1 MAKSKDK
8 DDLGKELMQCLAFAH
23 FAVHKYSNQNANEHE
38 QLFYDLFDT
47 NNQPDVKDYE
57 KHLGE
62 NFQFDRIFA
71 NWKTTVTPSTKEK
84 SVHIDVKIVYD
95 VAKTFYLK
103 NLISRNFYMYEFL
116 DQSDSFMQVI
126 KKQCLNKIIK
136 ATKLPFKE
144 DILSS
149 ADIYIVKSTEKNRIK
164 KDFEDEIL
172 KKSDVYLINNFDKY
186 NQILEEYWEKHALF
200 GMSLKLPENNGA
212 KHIKVI
218 GKPHNAVSKKMLDKV
233 DPYSKFLAM
242 LSDPKTDVN
251 RLIEETVFIHKNMDV
266 NRVAAWKF
274 PVTFRY
280 RRLGL
285 YEKDVKFNLMA
296 WPKAQ
301 DAGGGTA
308 GFNGQF
314 FNTPGYSNQWVGGT
328 GVRTLENFLFQY
340 PEYSKINN
348 ELISIRKKALNY
360 ALTGNINKAPNLTQ
374 QIDTEISIKKPYG
387 VGREPVYRKLNKK
400 DPRTPYTKEGM
411 YSRMGYLK
419 GQQGRYD
426 YGKSP
431 GKETKSYQMKVRNMQ
446 TLYERAKREVS
457 KPIFVVGSE
466 RQDGL
471 NKFIEEYQ
479 NITGRQNMMNDYR
492 TAVVNLILKKPISA
506 KSNETDSMIRTHYE
520 NAQISYFLTRGGA
533 NLYRY
538 LKQRIFLTVFGVITK
553 KAYKVFLEKNPTG
566 ILKSTQIIG
575 AIRAQVTKGIVKN
588 IKEFDTV
595 PHFYL
600 S

>member
-1 MAKSKDK
+1 MAKDK

-38 QLFYDLFDT
+38 QLFYDLFDE
-47 NNQPDVKDYE
+47 NNKLDVKDYE

-71 NWKTTVTPSTKEK
+71 NWETTITPSTKEK

-95 VAKTFYLK
+95 VAKNFYQK

-149 ADIYIVKSTEKNRIK
+149 ADIYIVKRTEKNGIK

-200 GMSLKLPENNGA
+200 GVSLKLPQNNGA

-218 GKPHNAVSKKMLDKV
+218 GKPKNAVSKKMLDMV
-233 DPYSKFLAM
+233 DPYSKFLVM

-251 RLIEETVFIHKNMDV
+251 KLIEETVFIHKNMDV

-301 DAGGGTA
+301 DVGGGTA

-314 FNTPGYSNQWVGGT
+314 FNTPGYSNQWVGGF

-340 PEYSKINN
+340 PEFSKINN

-360 ALTGNINKAPNLTQ
+360 ALTGNINKAQNLTQ
-374 QIDTEISIKKPYG
+374 QINTEISVKKTYG
-387 VGREPVYRKLNKK
+387 AGREPVY
-400 DPRTPYTKEGM
+400 TKSGKF
-411 YSRMGYLK
+411 SRMKYLK
-419 GQQGRYD
+419 GQHGRYD
-426 YGKSP
+426 YGKNP
-431 GKETKSYQMKVRNMQ
+431 GKETKTFQMKVKNIQ
-446 TLYERAKREVS
+446 TLYEIAKREVS
-457 KPIFVVGSE
+457 KPIFVVGSQ

-479 NITGRQNMMNDYR
+479 SITGRQNIMNDYR
-492 TAVVNLILKKPISA
+492 IAVVNLILKKPISA
-506 KSNETDSMIRTHYE
+506 RSTETDSMITTHYE
-520 NAQISYFLTRGGA
+520 NAQISYFLTRGGTT
-533 NLYRY
+533 LYRY

-595 PHFYL
+595 PHFYM

>member
-23 FAVHKYSNQNANEHE
+23 FAVHKYSQQNADEHE
-38 QLFYDLFDT
+38 QLFYDLFDLS
-47 NNQPDVKDYE
+47 NSPDVKPYE
-57 KHLGE
+57 KHLGM
-62 NFQFDRIFA
+62 NFQFNRIFQ
-71 NWKTTVTPSTKEK
+71 NWKTTVTAKSQEK

-95 VAKTFYLK
+95 VARNFYQK
-103 NLISRNFYMYEFL
+103 NLISRNFHMYEFL
-116 DQSDSFMQVI
+116 DQSDPFMQVI
-126 KKQCLNKIIK
+126 KKQCLTKIIK

-149 ADIYIVKSTEKNRIK
+149 ADVYIVRSSEKNRIQ

-186 NQILEEYWEKHALF
+186 NQILEEYWEKHSLF
-200 GMSLKLPENNGA
+200 GVSLKLPESNGA

-242 LSDPKTDVN
+242 LSDPQTDVN
-251 RLIEETVFIHKNMDV
+251 KLIEETVFIHKNMDV

-285 YEKDVKFNLMA
+285 YDKDVKFNLMA

-348 ELISIRKKALNY
+348 ELISIRRKALNY
-360 ALTGNINKAPNLTQ
+360 ALTGSINKSPNLVQ
-374 QIDTEISIKKPYG
+374 QIDTQITVKKPYG
-387 VGREPVYRKLNKK
+387 AGKEPVYKK
-400 DPRTPYTKEGM
+400 TGKF
-411 YSRMGYLK
+411 SRMGYLK
-419 GQQGRYD
+419 GQQGKYY
-426 YGKSP
+426 YGEKP
-431 GKETKSYQMKVRNMQ
+431 GGQTKSYQMNIKNIQ
-446 TLYERAKREVS
+446 TLYERAKRDIS
-457 KPIFVVGSE
+457 KPVFVVGSE
-466 RQDGL
+466 RQEGL
-471 NKFIEEYQ
+471 TKFIEEYQ
-479 NITGRQNMMNDYR
+479 NIMGNQNVMNDYR
-492 TAVVNLILKKPISA
+492 TAVVNLILKKPIST
-506 KSNETDSMIRTHYE
+506 KTTETDSMIKTHYE
-520 NAQISYFLTRGGA
+520 NAQISYFLTRGGP

-538 LKQRIFLTVFGVITK
+538 LKQRIFLTIFGVITK
-553 KAYKVFLEKNPTG
+553 KAYKVFMEKNPTG

-575 AIRAQVTKGIVKN
+575 AIKAQVIKGIVKN

-595 PHFYL
+595 PHFYM